1 MVCWATET
9 SMNNIFNM
17 GNLLLALGILVSIS
31 AFVCLYYAYKEDERE
46 KRDSARAKKAAK
58 TRAKNK
64 ESKETLIAK
73 TVSKP
78 SNKKKT
84 KSKKSK

>member
-31 AFVCLYYAYKEDERE
+31 AFVCLYYAYKEE

-58 TRAKNK
+58 TRAKNR
-64 ESKETLIAK
+64 ESKETLIEK

>member
-46 KRDSARAKKAAK
+46 IQKHHNFQNIQKQFGDDGIR
-58 TRAKNK
+58 TRNCFQ
-64 ESKETLIAK
+64 
-73 TVSKP
+73 
-78 SNKKKT
+78 
-84 KSKKSK
+84 

>member
-9 SMNNIFNM
+9 SMSVFNM
-17 GNLLLALGILVSIS
+17 GNLLLVLGILVSIS

-64 ESKETLIAK
+64 ENKETLIEK
-73 TVSKP
+73 TTT
-78 SNKKKT
+78 KKT
-84 KSKKSK
+84 KSKKTK